1 MRYWQRNRRLIGLLL
16 AIWFTVSFG
25 LALLAAEPTSGL
37 RIGRLPAGFWW
48 AHQGAMVVFVLLIF
62 AYAWRMDRIDREDR

>member
-16 AIWFTVSFG
+16 TIWFVVSFG
-25 LALLAAEPTSGL
+25 LALLAAVPSAGL

-48 AHQGAMVVFVLLIF
+48 AHQGSMVVFVLLIF
-62 AYAWRMDRIDREDR
+62 FYAWRMDRIDREDR